1 MEILSSEKSKEENK
15 ISLKDLIKMILP
27 IARYDKKIALEL
39 VVLYE
44 IQSQD
49 TIDLLSLKHLAE
61 INSIDKDLAKLFIKK
76 ISLDKF
82 RNLIQNIDYQ
92 DFQSTNEE
100 LLIAIIRCL
109 IIHDEL
115 LENLINEDKIY
126 TLIQGVNY
134 DAFGRFLGLLK
145 KQSKEKKFAEE
156 FLDKMDDEI
165 ILKIIHRENLSVL
178 DVNKKRKKTILNI
191 IKNDL
196 SKISKAKSIKL
207 EKFYKGKNLK

>member
-1 MEILSSEKSKEENK
+1 MC
-15 ISLKDLIKMILP
+15 
-27 IARYDKKIALEL
+27 
-39 VVLYE
+39 
-44 IQSQD
+44 
-49 TIDLLSLKHLAE
+49 
-61 INSIDKDLAKLFIKK
+61 
-76 ISLDKF
+76 
-82 RNLIQNIDYQ
+82 
-92 DFQSTNEE
+92 
-100 LLIAIIRCL
+100 IR
-109 IIHDEL
+109 DS
-115 LENLINEDKIY
+115 
-126 TLIQGVNY
+126 